1 MHPRERVLGVA
12 LLKKNKGEPIP
23 LDLLAELDKYGLD
36 VSEFVDLPLLTD
48 QPLIS
53 TDELDLETNYEITKR
68 IF

>member
-36 VSEFVDLPLLTD
+36 VSEFVDSPLPIE
-48 QPLIS
+48 QSLI
-53 TDELDLETNYEITKR
+53 TLNELELETNYEITKR

>member
-36 VSEFVDLPLLTD
+36 VSEFVDLPLPTD
-48 QPLIS
+48 QPFIT
-53 TDELDLETNYEITKR
+53 TDELNLETNDEITKR
-68 IF
+68 IL

>member
-36 VSEFVDLPLLTD
+36 VSEFVDLPLPTD

>member
-36 VSEFVDLPLLTD
+36 VSEFVDLPLSTD
-48 QPLIS
+48 QPLI
-53 TDELDLETNYEITKR
+53 TIEQFNLETNYERTKR
-68 IF
+68 NI